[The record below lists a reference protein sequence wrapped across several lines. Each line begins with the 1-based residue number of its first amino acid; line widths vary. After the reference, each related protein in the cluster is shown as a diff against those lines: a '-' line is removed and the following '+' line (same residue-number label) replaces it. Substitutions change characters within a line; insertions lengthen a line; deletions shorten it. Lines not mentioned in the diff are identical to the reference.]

1 MKKTTFILVFIFVIA
16 KIYAQNIQISF
27 SASGGYSSVTS
38 VKVENLTQ
46 GTFLTLNGSDILN
59 LTLTTEINNP
69 DIEQQKD
76 LQLYPN
82 PMTNE
87 AELTFY
93 ANQEGNVQIAVF
105 DIFGKM
111 VTTTQKQISD
121 GNHTFRIVG
130 LGQGIYMVLV
140 FAPMYHYQNKL
151 ISMGTNTG
159 NTQLTYIESNSS
171 SSKINNLESSQALLN
186 LTYTLKQSEQ
196 LTKKISKLKSSQAT
210 VNMPYT
216 INDQLRFTGS
226 NGSDSAVITDV
237 PTQSKTLTFNIVDK
251 TPPAEVTNLKATQG
265 DSKVTLTWTDPTV
278 SDYQKVVITYL
289 SETIE
294 VAKGMQ
300 TKEITNLANGTL
312 YNFVVKTIDTN
323 GNNSS
328 GSTINGTPVD
338 LTPPAEVTNLKV
350 TQGDS
355 KVTLTWTD
363 PTTSDYQ
370 KAVIT
375 YLSETIEVA
384 KGLQTK
390 EITNLANGTLY
401 NFVVKTIDTNGNNSN
416 GSAING
422 TPIDLTP
429 PDEVTNLMATTGDG
443 TVTLTWTDPTTSD
456 YQKVEIAYLLDT
468 IEVAKGLQT
477 KEITNLTNGTLY
489 DFVVKTIDTNENKSS
504 GTQISKT
511 PEAPLSVT
519 CLASCSSMSWKI
531 VGEIGSYS
539 KNQSCSSKYSIIGGQ
554 AVESERDCSGTITF
568 SSSGH
573 VYNYTANFYWSSCTM
588 YVDVTNVGSC
598 SDSKKKSGS
607 FNCKDGNGTTFIEE
621 K

>member
-151 ISMGTNTG
+151 ISMGTSTG

-294 VAKGMQ
+294 VAKGM
-300 TKEITNLANGTL
+300 
-312 YNFVVKTIDTN
+312 
-323 GNNSS
+323 
-328 GSTINGTPVD
+328 
-338 LTPPAEVTNLKV
+338 
-350 TQGDS
+350 
-355 KVTLTWTD
+355 
-363 PTTSDYQ
+363 
-370 KAVIT
+370 
-375 YLSETIEVA
+375 
-384 KGLQTK
+384 QTK